1 MIGRNM
7 SQQASSS
14 MVTIREIA
22 EISKRSPST
31 VSRAL
36 RNSSLISE
44 STRKH
49 IQKTAR
55 ELNYRP
61 NLLMRGVRTGRSL
74 TVGLLVPVLYD
85 EFHIH
90 ILSAIHDELV
100 CNDYAPL
107 LLSTISKGRAGRP
120 VEDRPQPTQLDQVHK
135 LLDRRV
141 EGVIIWPKHMKA
153 DADYL
158 HELWKRD
165 IPTVTVDM
173 ELPDSKT
180 DHVGTDDYAGASQV
194 ARYLL
199 ARGHRRIG
207 HLAGPQIDSTARLR
221 KQGFLDALSAR
232 DDVTITCIEAD
243 RYEHI
248 RPETLQA
255 MLDTS
260 PRPTAIF
267 AANDH
272 IAREL
277 YLAARNKG
285 LCIPEDISLVG
296 YGNLDYAEYLSPA
309 LSSVDQNP
317 HLIGRKAAEL
327 LLQRINGEIEQDDP
341 IKCFQPTELVV
352 RESVRT
358 L

>member
-1 MIGRNM
+1 
-7 SQQASSS
+7 

-44 STRKH
+44 STRQS
-49 IQKTAR
+49 IQETAR

-74 TVGLLVPVLYD
+74 TVGLLVPVIYD

-90 ILSAIHDELV
+90 ILAAIHDGLV
-100 CNDYAPL
+100 YNDYAPL
-107 LLSTISKGRAGRP
+107 LLSTTSKGRTGRP
-120 VEDRPQPTQLDQVHK
+120 AEGRPLPTQLDQVHK

-173 ELPDSKT
+173 ELPDSQA
-180 DHVGTDDYAGASQV
+180 DHVGTDDYAGASEV

-199 ARGHRRIG
+199 AMGHRRIG

-221 KQGFLDALSAR
+221 KQGFLDTLSAQS
-232 DDVTITCIEAD
+232 DVTITCIGAK
-243 RYEHI
+243 RYEHVSSK
-248 RPETLQA
+248 TLQA
-255 MLDTS
+255 MLDSS

-277 YLAARNKG
+277 YLVARNKG
-285 LCIPEDISLVG
+285 LRIPEDISLAG

-317 HLIGRKAAEL
+317 HLIGQKAVEL
-327 LLQRINGEIEQDDP
+327 LLARINGEIEQDDP
-341 IKCFQPTELVV
+341 ITCFQPTELVV
-352 RESVRT
+352 RESVRK